1 MGSADHAGRLTTHWA
16 PPPPASSGGS
26 PRVPLSLLHVSKLW
40 VCQFLAACGPM
51 NPCEAEWCA
60 LIGRCL
66 LSWIEE
72 CVSFLLKCVFSFNP
86 PAYKYSPTLV
96 EIISN
101 KPLPLG

>member
-1 MGSADHAGRLTTHWA
+1 MGSADHAGRPTAHRA

-40 VCQFLAACGPM
+40 LCRFLAACGPM

-60 LIGRCL
+60 LIGQRL
-66 LSWIEE
+66 LPWIEE
-72 CVSFLLKCVFSFNP
+72 CVSLLLKCVFSFNP

-96 EIISN
+96 EIVSN
-101 KPLPLG
+101 KPLPLC